1 MAGVGQLGASH
12 RQRQAR
18 LFIEGAQH
26 SEYEIR
32 TVRKVIPADF
42 GGKSRVLLTG
52 VVDLVVEA
60 VGAAATLTAGFEI
73 VRKRGRIISV
83 GAHAAESWP
92 FPLAKSFAN
101 ELTLGFAIGDSIRL
115 RPRLLSLITT
125 GALDP
130 TWWWIMSRL
139 CRTEPMLTSG
149 LKNS

>member
-1 MAGVGQLGASH
+1 MVD
-12 RQRQAR
+12 R
-18 LFIEGAQH
+18 LTDGEG
-26 SEYEIR
+26 
-32 TVRKVIPADF
+32 
-42 GGKSRVLLTG
+42 
-52 VVDLVVEA
+52 VDLVVEA
-60 VGAAATLTAGFEI
+60 GGAVATLTAAFKM

-130 TWWWIMSRL
+130 TVVVDR
-139 CRTEPMLTSG
+139 RVG
-149 LKNS
+149 FAGAAQAYADLKAQKVMKAVIDPRI